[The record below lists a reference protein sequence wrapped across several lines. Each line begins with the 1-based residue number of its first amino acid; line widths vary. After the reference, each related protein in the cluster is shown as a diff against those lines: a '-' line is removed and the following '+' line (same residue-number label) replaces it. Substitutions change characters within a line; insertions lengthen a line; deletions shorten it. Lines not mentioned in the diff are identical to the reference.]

1 MVNFVCLS
9 VSQSFIHNCH
19 PSRHSIVARLFS
31 CGRKV
36 PPLFRPAD
44 YGIWFLLVPQ
54 AAFAFK
60 WQTGNGFCQSKKDA
74 RLSNSMVEGRRLSIS
89 RPEYTTATNREGK
102 KGGSYKIA
110 ADWRCHTKDPLSGAT
125 AILYRVTGFFQSIWF
140 VVIFEK
146 CSHSSVRTHCY
157 ALTSYLTDAVCFY
170 SRFQALPMLRNQSS
184 CSWRMQ
190 VRLVILFKACVGLN
204 WWNYQPC

>member
-1 MVNFVCLS
+1 MASKSDCYLKERSLFWLCIVVLLSYFNNFTYFVVNFVCLS

-102 KGGSYKIA
+102 KRGSYKIA

-125 AILYRVTGFFQSIWF
+125 AIL
-140 VVIFEK
+140 
-146 CSHSSVRTHCY
+146 
-157 ALTSYLTDAVCFY
+157 
-170 SRFQALPMLRNQSS
+170 
-184 CSWRMQ
+184 
-190 VRLVILFKACVGLN
+190 
-204 WWNYQPC
+204 